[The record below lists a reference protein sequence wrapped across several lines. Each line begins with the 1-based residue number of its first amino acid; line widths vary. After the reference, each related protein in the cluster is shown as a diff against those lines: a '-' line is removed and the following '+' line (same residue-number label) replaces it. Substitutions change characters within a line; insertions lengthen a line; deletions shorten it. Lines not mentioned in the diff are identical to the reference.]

1 MSLLRRRLP
10 DREAW
15 LEARQEQGIG
25 ASEAA
30 AICGYS
36 QWQTR
41 TELWEIKTGRR
52 QRNDISSKDYVERG
66 HLMEGAVRDFYAA
79 LHPEYEIEHH
89 PYDILYHSERP
100 WLFAT
105 LDGEIT
111 ETGFKDPPEGTRR
124 ILIHAD
130 GDTEELQT
138 GQVPFIRRGILEVK
152 TSAPN
157 NKAAWA
163 EWDGRIPDAYY
174 CQCCHQLLATGW
186 DFVVLQPALWHR
198 NGDITL
204 KDAYV
209 IERSEHEADLA
220 WVLEQETEFWNS
232 VQTGKR
238 PGAPIRF

>member
-1 MSLLRRRLP
+1 MSLLRRCLP

-15 LEARQEQGIG
+15 LEARKEQGIG

-30 AICGYS
+30 AICGFS
-36 QWQTR
+36 KWQTR

-52 QRNDISSKDYVERG
+52 QRKDISSKDYVERG
-66 HLMEGAVRDFYAA
+66 HTTEDAVRNFYAA

-89 PYDILYHSERP
+89 PYDILYFSERS

-111 ETGFKDPPEGTRR
+111 DEG
-124 ILIHAD
+124 HD
-130 GDTEELQT
+130 
-138 GQVPFIRRGILEVK
+138 RRGILEVK

-157 NKAAWA
+157 SKAAWS
-163 EWDGRIPDAYY
+163 EWDEQIPQAYY
-174 CQCCHQLLATGW
+174 CQCLHQLLATGW
-186 DFVVLQPALWHR
+186 DFVVLQAALWHH

-209 IERSEHEADLA
+209 IERSEHEADIA
-220 WVLEQETEFWNS
+220 WVLEQETEFWDS

-238 PGAPIRF
+238 PGVPIRF